1 MSTVDPATILVVED
15 DEPTRTFLADNL
27 TADGYELLVA
37 DSAADGL
44 AHLETSFPDL
54 ALVDLGL
61 PDRSGL
67 ELIERVRMSDGVAS
81 RIDPSVP
88 IVVVTGRDGELDR
101 LRGFERGCDDYVC
114 KPFSYPE
121 LRARVAALLKRSEL
135 RRRPGRTRVGDLE
148 IDVAS
153 RVVRLRG
160 TPVALS
166 QKEFAL
172 VRALASEPTRVFT
185 KDELLRSIWGFRTLG
200 STRTLD
206 SHACR
211 LRHKLGMFGDKFII
225 NVWGVGYRLVD
236 GPPSELAMFVD
247 PPPLAPAAA
256 VAAPLALAAAGPV
269 HAVTLATGPLH
280 AAAAAGA
287 PLHAAAAAPLTLAA
301 WLVAAIAIALAAA
314 TRFELRRRRELVARA
329 CHELRG
335 PLTAAHLALHAGARR
350 GDAPPERLG
359 AIDLELKRAGVA
371 LDDLAAARRG
381 RRAPD
386 RDEPVDVADLLA
398 YQAATWRIVAGVF
411 GCRLELVEP
420 ERGAI
425 VRGDRLRLAQAVGN
439 LVANALEHGTGRVEL
454 VARAMGDRVRI
465 EVADEGPGLPA
476 PVGDLTR
483 RPRAGRGRRG
493 RGLAIAAD
501 IADRHGGRLVAAPSA
516 RGARVALEL
525 PAWRGGHDG

>member
-1 MSTVDPATILVVED
+1 MSIAEPATILVVED

-37 DSAADGL
+37 ENAAEAL
-44 AHLETSFPDL
+44 QCLETKFPDL
-54 ALVDLGL
+54 ALIDLGL

-67 ELIERVRMSDGVAS
+67 DVVARVRASDGIAS
-81 RIDPSVP
+81 RIDPAVP
-88 IVVVTGRDGELDR
+88 IMVLTGRDGELDR

-121 LRARVAALLKRSEL
+121 LRARVASLLRRAEL
-135 RRRPGRTRVGDLE
+135 RRRPGRVRVGDLE
-148 IDVAS
+148 IDSAS

-172 VRALASEPTRVFT
+172 VRALAAEPTRVFT

-211 LRHKLGMFGDKFII
+211 LRHKLGRFGDRFVV

-236 GPPSELAMFVD
+236 GPPSELATVAER
-247 PPPLAPAAA
+247 PRLAPAAA
-256 VAAPLALAAAGPV
+256 MAAPAALAATGAVPLAAGSPLDRVASLAAAGP
-269 HAVTLATGPLH
+269 LDPLV
-280 AAAAAGA
+280 
-287 PLHAAAAAPLTLAA
+287 LVA
-301 WLVAAIAIALAAA
+301 WLLAAIALAGAA
-314 TRFELRRRRELVARA
+314 AGRLELRRRRELVARA

-335 PLTAAHLALHAGARR
+335 PLTAAHLALHAGARH
-350 GDAPPERLG
+350 GEAPPERLA
-359 AIDLELKRAGVA
+359 AIDLELERAGVA

-386 RDEPVDVADLLA
+386 RDEPVDVGDLLA
-398 YQAATWRIVAGVF
+398 YQAATWRLVAGVF

-420 ERGAI
+420 GPGAI

-454 VARAMGDRVRI
+454 LARSHGDRVRI

-525 PAWRGGHDG
+525 PAWRHRA